1 MDEGAPRTMAPSR
14 VNLAAAMTL
23 LTAVTVAAAAA
34 AATAAA
40 PHPKLVIPEATKD
53 FGSVVTGTELT
64 HSFVLRNE
72 GNAPLEIQQALPGMG
87 VEVKSFD
94 SSIAPG
100 KSGKVVAHLDALHLS
115 GSGSTIITVMSNDV
129 AQPSAR
135 LTLSFEVKP
144 EIAVTPGFARW
155 IYVQQEPTG
164 KIINSIHAKDGQNF
178 DVLGVD
184 VPQPGIHA
192 TFRPATPEERVASVA
207 GSQWKVEL
215 AIDPDAPVGAVR
227 GIAVVRTNH
236 PKQKRVP
243 IPLSGFIRP
252 RYLLEPQVADLG
264 TQTLVAPQDFKVNL
278 RNFATPPVTIT
289 AMESTIPGITATAT
303 TVLAGHRYSIAV
315 RLDPAVMSPGPFK
328 GKLVIRLSDPLQ
340 PTLELPLSGELVRP
354 AFSAG

>member
-1 MDEGAPRTMAPSR
+1 MRPSR
-14 VNLAAAMTL
+14 VNLAVAMTL
-23 LTAVTVAAAAA
+23 LTAVTVAAGAAA
-34 AATAAA
+34 STAAS

-53 FGSVVTGTELT
+53 FGSVATGTELN
-64 HSFVLRNE
+64 HSFILRNE
-72 GNAPLEIQQALPGMG
+72 GNAALEIKQAVPGMG

-100 KSGKVVAHLDALHLS
+100 KSGKVVVYLDALHLS
-115 GSGSTIITVMSNDV
+115 GAGSTVITVISNDV
-129 AQPSAR
+129 DQPKAQ
-135 LTLSFEVKP
+135 LTLSFEVRP

-164 KIINSIHAKDGQNF
+164 KIAESLHAKDGQPF

-207 GSQWKVEL
+207 GSQWKIEL
-215 AIDPDAPVGAVR
+215 TIEPDAPVGAVR

-252 RYLLEPQVADLG
+252 RYLLEPQTADLG
-264 TQTLVAPQDFKVNL
+264 TQTLVAPQVFKVSL
-278 RNFATPPVTIT
+278 RNFATPAVAIT

-303 TVLAGHRYSIAV
+303 QEVTGHRYSIAL
-315 RLDPAVMSPGPFK
+315 RLDPAVMSAGPFQ
-328 GKLVIRLSDPLQ
+328 GKLIIRLSDPLQ